1 MTAPH
6 RIVLIGY
13 GPVGAR
19 FVDELL
25 PAVADGSVELTV
37 VGGEHVEAYNR
48 VLVAEYAVGGTE
60 LDSMLVGDRAG
71 AETAGVRMRL
81 GVAARSIDRDARTV
95 ELETGELLGY
105 DRLVLA
111 TGARANVP
119 TLDGVERRRRDL
131 VSLEKYAGALVGR
144 DDELPAGITALR
156 DLADAERVLAAV
168 RARHRI
174 IVLGAGVLGL
184 ELALAAAHAGAEVC
198 VVHHGGHPMPRNL
211 DRGAGLVLRAALRR
225 TGVTVV
231 ANSRAEAV
239 GFRDDADGTRRFDQL
254 VTADGKQLRGE
265 LLVLSCGV
273 SARAEL
279 ALLAGLRTA
288 AGIVVHPWLASWT
301 DPAVFAIGDC
311 AQIVEHTEEN
321 ARERTLPG
329 APAGLIGPGWRQADW
344 LAARLAAEA
353 RGEVRGEASAPPS
366 TADAA
371 DRSPG
376 AQTAL
381 PAEREA
387 IVMLKAEHLDVV
399 AVGDVAAEPWDEDPA
414 HPLRRVAQW
423 ADPEHHRY
431 VKMVTE
437 AGVLTAFASVGM
449 PRTAAE
455 LTLLFERRGELPADR
470 SLLLRFDGP
479 DDDPSAAGDAFAPTA
494 TVCWCNGVTVERIE
508 ASAAAGST
516 TVACVGRDT
525 RAGTGCGGC
534 KGRIGE
540 VLARAAAAGTAS
552 GTGGSGGPGG
562 PGSVAESDDAPSLT
576 G

>member
-19 FVDELL
+19 FVDGLL

-71 AETAGVRMRL
+71 AEAAGVGMRL

-95 ELETGELLGY
+95 ELESGELLGY

-119 TLDGVERRRRDL
+119 TLDGVERHRRDL

-254 VTADGKQLRGE
+254 VTADGKQIRGE

-279 ALLAGLRTA
+279 AVLAGLRTA
-288 AGIVVHPWLASWT
+288 AGIVVHPWLASWS

-311 AQIVEHTEEN
+311 AQIVERTEEN

-344 LAARLAAEA
+344 LAARFTAEA
-353 RGEVRGEASAPPS
+353 RAMASDEAV
-366 TADAA
+366 DAA
-371 DRSPG
+371 G
-376 AQTAL
+376 
-381 PAEREA
+381 
-387 IVMLKAEHLDVV
+387 H
-399 AVGDVAAEPWDEDPA
+399 
-414 HPLRRVAQW
+414 
-423 ADPEHHRY
+423 
-431 VKMVTE
+431 
-437 AGVLTAFASVGM
+437 
-449 PRTAAE
+449 
-455 LTLLFERRGELPADR
+455 
-470 SLLLRFDGP
+470 
-479 DDDPSAAGDAFAPTA
+479 
-494 TVCWCNGVTVERIE
+494 
-508 ASAAAGST
+508 
-516 TVACVGRDT
+516 GR
-525 RAGTGCGGC
+525 
-534 KGRIGE
+534 
-540 VLARAAAAGTAS
+540 
-552 GTGGSGGPGG
+552 GPGG
-562 PGSVAESDDAPSLT
+562 DGGAPRPGPPAPATGTPSPPAPDPPPPPPGDAPEGGYQVSLQWT
-576 G
+576 ALT